1 MNSPKLLT
9 ALAQRARYWIMAL
22 ASVAIVAF
30 LVEPISA
37 FAQPLQDTAPET
49 KQAAPAAKQAAPE
62 TKETSPET
70 KQTAPAPATKPTP
83 AAKPGDKKPKASGTA
98 AKPKAAPAATPAA
111 PPAPPATLDETRLT
125 LNKWIETQQII
136 SKERNDWQ
144 QGKEILQG
152 RIELVGK
159 EVGVLKDRIT
169 QSELAVVE
177 SNKKRNELVAENDQ
191 LKAVT
196 AQLSDAVTT
205 MEDQVRKLSK
215 MMPEP
220 VNAKLLP
227 LMQRMPADPTNTRVS
242 TAERF
247 QNVLGILNELNKA
260 NSEISVSYEIRTLA
274 DGSSSEVQVFY
285 VGLAQA
291 YYISPRGLAG
301 IGRPTEDGWK
311 WESASA
317 ATSSQIT
324 QALEIIQGKQTPSF
338 VPLPITI
345 K

>member
-1 MNSPKLLT
+1 MNSPRLLT
-9 ALAQRARYWIMAL
+9 VLAQRARFWIMAL

-30 LVEPISA
+30 LVEPIAA
-37 FAQPLQDTAPET
+37 FAQPLQD
-49 KQAAPAAKQAAPE
+49 AA
-62 TKETSPET
+62 PET
-70 KQTAPAPATKPTP
+70 KQTAPETKETAPETKEAAAAPATKPTP
-83 AAKPGDKKPKASGTA
+83 GAKPGDKKPKASGTA

-177 SNKKRNELVAENDQ
+177 SNKKRDELVAENDQ

-205 MEDQVRKLSK
+205 MEDQVRKLAK
-215 MMPEP
+215 LMPEP
-220 VNAKLLP
+220 VNTKLLP

>member
-30 LVEPISA
+30 LVEPIAA
-37 FAQPLQDTAPET
+37 FAQPLQDAAPATKETAPET
-49 KQAAPAAKQAAPE
+49 KEAAPA
-62 TKETSPET
+62 T

-83 AAKPGDKKPKASGTA
+83 AAKSGDPKPKTSGA
-98 AKPKAAPAATPAA
+98 ATKSKAAPAPTPAA

-159 EVGVLKDRIT
+159 EVGVLKDRIA
-169 QSELAVVE
+169 QSELAVAE
-177 SNKKRNELVAENDQ
+177 SNKKRDELVADLDQ

-196 AQLSDAVTT
+196 TQLSDAVTT
-205 MEDQVRKLSK
+205 MEGQVRQLAKL
-215 MMPEP
+215 MPEP

-301 IGRPTEDGWK
+301 IGHPTEDGWK

-317 ATSSQIT
+317 ATSNQIM

-338 VPLPITI
+338 VPLPISI

>member
-1 MNSPKLLT
+1 VRERFPGREFDQHPGRLQRSGGVTLRQPGRLVR
-9 ALAQRARYWIMAL
+9 AQRATLY
-22 ASVAIVAF
+22 
-30 LVEPISA
+30 
-37 FAQPLQDTAPET
+37 APE
-49 KQAAPAAKQAAPE
+49 
-62 TKETSPET
+62 
-70 KQTAPAPATKPTP
+70 
-83 AAKPGDKKPKASGTA
+83 
-98 AKPKAAPAATPAA
+98 
-111 PPAPPATLDETRLT
+111 
-125 LNKWIETQQII
+125 
-136 SKERNDWQ
+136 
-144 QGKEILQG
+144 G

-159 EVGVLKDRIT
+159 EVGILKDRIK
-169 QSELAVVE
+169 QSEAAVEE
-177 SNKKRNELVAENDQ
+177 SNKKRDELVAENEQ

>member
-1 MNSPKLLT
+1 MNSPRLLT
-9 ALAQRARYWIMAL
+9 VLAQRARYWIMAM

-30 LVEPISA
+30 LVEPIAA
-37 FAQPLQDTAPET
+37 FAQPLQDAAPETKQTAPET
-49 KQAAPAAKQAAPE
+49 KQTAPE
-62 TKETSPET
+62 TKE
-70 KQTAPAPATKPTP
+70 TAPAPATKPTP
-83 AAKPGDKKPKASGTA
+83 AAKSGDKKPKASGTA

-177 SNKKRNELVAENDQ
+177 SNKKRDELVAESDQ

-196 AQLSDAVTT
+196 AQLSDAVAT
-205 MEDQVRKLSK
+205 MEGQVRQLAKL
-215 MMPEP
+215 MPEP

>member
-1 MNSPKLLT
+1 MNSPRLIT
-9 ALAQRARYWIMAL
+9 VFARRARYGIMAM

-30 LVEPISA
+30 LVEPIAA
-37 FAQPLQDTAPET
+37 FAQPLQD
-49 KQAAPAAKQAAPE
+49 AAPE

-70 KQTAPAPATKPTP
+70 KQAAPAPATKPTP

-177 SNKKRNELVAENDQ
+177 SNKKRDELVAESDQ

-205 MEDQVRKLSK
+205 MEEQVRKLSK

-220 VNAKLLP
+220 VNAKLMP
-227 LMQRMPADPTNTRVS
+227 LMQRIPADPTNTRVS

>member
-1 MNSPKLLT
+1 MNSSRLVT
-9 ALAQRARYWIMAL
+9 HFAHRARSWMMTSAVVV
-22 ASVAIVAF
+22 VAVL
-30 LVEPISA
+30 LVEPMGA
-37 FAQPLQDTAPET
+37 YAQSLQNAAPAT
-49 KQAAPAAKQAAPE
+49 KQPAPAGTPAPAAKSADQKPKPAGGTSKSKPASAPAAPAAAAAP
-62 TKETSPET
+62 S
-70 KQTAPAPATKPTP
+70 AV
-83 AAKPGDKKPKASGTA
+83 
-98 AKPKAAPAATPAA
+98 A
-111 PPAPPATLDETRLT
+111 PPTLDETRLT

-136 SKERNDWQ
+136 SKERNDWA

-169 QSELAVVE
+169 QSELAVAE
-177 SNKKRNELVAENDQ
+177 SNKKRDELVAENDQ

-196 AQLSDAVTT
+196 AQLSDAVTA
-205 MEDQVRKLSK
+205 MEGQVRKLAK
-215 MMPEP
+215 LMPEP
-220 VNAKLLP
+220 VSAKLLP
-227 LMQRMPADPTNTRVS
+227 LMQRMPADPANTRVS

-301 IGRPTEDGWK
+301 IGHPTDDGWK

-317 ATSSQIT
+317 ATSGQIM

>member
-1 MNSPKLLT
+1 MNSPRLVT
-9 ALAQRARYWIMAL
+9 VLAQRARYGIMAM
-22 ASVAIVAF
+22 ASLAIVAF
-30 LVEPISA
+30 LVEPIAA
-37 FAQPLQDTAPET
+37 FAQPLQDAAPETKQTAPET
-49 KQAAPAAKQAAPE
+49 KQTAPE
-62 TKETSPET
+62 TKE
-70 KQTAPAPATKPTP
+70 TAPAPATKPTP
-83 AAKPGDKKPKASGTA
+83 AAKSGDKKPKASGTA
-98 AKPKAAPAATPAA
+98 AKPKAPPAVTPAA

-177 SNKKRNELVAENDQ
+177 SNKKRDELVVENDQ

-205 MEDQVRKLSK
+205 MEDQVRKLAK
-215 MMPEP
+215 LMPEP